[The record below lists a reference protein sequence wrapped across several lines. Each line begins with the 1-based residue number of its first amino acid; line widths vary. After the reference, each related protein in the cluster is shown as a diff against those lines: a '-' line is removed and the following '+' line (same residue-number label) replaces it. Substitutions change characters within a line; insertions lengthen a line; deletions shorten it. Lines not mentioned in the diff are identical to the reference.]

1 MKIIWFFTRGI
12 CRFCRFSAFFYY
24 ITLFWAPRRFL
35 GAIKI
40 ATESWECILS
50 DPKVCSTGVDLL
62 DNIPRFSYRY
72 PPLSRFFGFW
82 RGGICRILKKSSR
95 NENFP
100 QNPTVI
106 RCKTSSK
113 TENFTIVY
121 IFGKHIYRRFPLEI
135 LSICIY
141 QMKIEH
147 ILLLIFR
154 CRFWLLQFFLLVR
167 LCASKHKAHAFK
179 TLMKV
184 CTVLYV

>member
-1 MKIIWFFTRGI
+1 MGEEFWMERLKRVIPSWSTASKSTFVSRNLHNFFARSIWRPRKKMVLIASTKLCSPQMYPTLQLQI
-12 CRFCRFSAFFYY
+12 PPLVAFF
-24 ITLFWAPRRFL
+24 R
-35 GAIKI
+35 
-40 ATESWECILS
+40 
-50 DPKVCSTGVDLL
+50 LL
-62 DNIPRFSYRY
+62 K
-72 PPLSRFFGFW
+72 G
-82 RGGICRILKKSSR
+82 GGICRILKKSSR